1 MSVFD
6 RLDRMASRAV
16 DRVNKIRFILIPMV
30 RSPNG
35 RPSVDPSRVPVDG
48 YGIFDSLSVEFGLQ
62 LGVRK
67 SYREGNDL
75 RTNQVGR
82 DPQISVDR
90 QYFSAGWIPRQ
101 GDVLSFPDNDDLPD
115 FDVVTSEPDGLSR
128 IVIKLLQQG
137 IQS

>member
-6 RLDRMASRAV
+6 RLDRLASRTV
-16 DRVNKIRFILIPMV
+16 DRVNKIRFILTPMA
-30 RSPNG
+30 RTPNG
-35 RPSVDPSRVPVDG
+35 RPSEDPGREPVDG

-90 QYFSAGWIPRQ
+90 RYFSSGWIPKQ
-101 GDVLSFPDNDDLPD
+101 GDVVSFPDNDDLPD
-115 FDVVTSEPDGLSR
+115 FDVVSSEPDGLSR
-128 IVIKLLQQG
+128 IVLRLLQQG
-137 IQS
+137 AQT

>member
-6 RLDRMASRAV
+6 RLDRLASRTV
-16 DRVNKIRFILIPMV
+16 DRVNKIRFILTPMV

-35 RPSVDPSRVPVDG
+35 RPSADPGREAVDG

-82 DPQISVDR
+82 DPQISIDR
-90 QYFSAGWIPRQ
+90 RYFPSGWIPKQ
-101 GDVLSFPDNDDLPD
+101 GDVVSFPDNDDLPD
-115 FDVVTSEPDGLSR
+115 FDVVSSEPDGLSR
-128 IVIKLLQQG
+128 VVLKLLQQG
-137 IQS
+137 AQT

>member
-1 MSVFD
+1 MFD
-6 RLDRMASRAV
+6 RLDRLASRAV
-16 DRVNKIRFILIPMV
+16 DRVNKIRFILTPMK
-30 RSPNG
+30 RTPNG
-35 RPSVDPSRVPVDG
+35 RPSEDPERAPVDG
-48 YGIFDSLSVEFGLQ
+48 DGIFDSLSVEFGLQ

-75 RTNQVGR
+75 RTNQIGR

-90 QYFSAGWIPRQ
+90 RYFSAGWIPKQ
-101 GDVLSFPDNDDLPD
+101 GDVVSFPDSDDLPD

-128 IVIKLLQQG
+128 IVLKLLQQG